1 VTSEAAV
8 FKRVWGLGAAAIG
21 RPKSVWADGHD
32 LEFEFEFEF
41 EFKDLKATLGR
52 LLSKSPLKR

>member
-32 LEFEFEFEF
+32 LEFEFEF
-41 EFKDLKATLGR
+41 KDLKATLGR